1 MSLSLSDLPVNQF
14 TASEL
19 VRLCLRHH
27 DAASVDDNSDID
39 NEDVVDADDEVVSH
53 QLLNS
58 SAEFLTIHILPPL
71 PSLPFTFTTVSTLS
85 VLSGVFSWY
94 VDCYILYG
102 KTACMLS
109 FLCFMITV
117 QQLIQSNLITSN
129 LEPVSTVLSSN
140 QQYT

>member
-1 MSLSLSDLPVNQF
+1 MSLSDLPVNQF

-58 SAEFLTIHILPPL
+58 SAEFFDHSYFT
-71 PSLPFTFTTVSTLS
+71 SLAFPTSHLRHSVHSLS
-85 VLSGVFSWY
+85 LVG
-94 VDCYILYG
+94 
-102 KTACMLS
+102 S
-109 FLCFMITV
+109 F
-117 QQLIQSNLITSN
+117 
-129 LEPVSTVLSSN
+129 
-140 QQYT
+140 